1 MGIIPKFSGRSTTGG
16 MIPAD
21 KISIKIIA
29 PENRNP
35 LIRSRSRTSPRRDRP
50 EFTAIENYL
59 YAGFQTPVQFSMKK
73 KVLSAIVMVI
83 WLVLV
88 SVFMLLA
95 RQFDL
100 EIFFVLWL
108 IGILVIVELAD
119 TRFSLPAY
127 LRYIKY
133 MVAAGIVLFGGI
145 VTLKVLEILAT

>member
-1 MGIIPKFSGRSTTGG
+1 MV
-16 MIPAD
+16 PAD

-35 LIRSRSRTSPRRDRP
+35 VIPGRSRTSPGRDRP